1 MVGEQGQFFVAKI
14 PLFARRSGTDGD
26 PPLIRSKRS
35 VRSAVAA

>member
-1 MVGEQGQFFVAKI
+1 MVGEQGLFFVTKV
-14 PLFARRSGTDGD
+14 PVFARRLGTDGD

>member
-1 MVGEQGQFFVAKI
+1 MVGEQGLFFVTEV
-14 PLFARRSGTDGD
+14 PMFARRSGTDGD